1 MGHEELQRI
10 MKTAMAHFTDETT
23 LLIQGIK
30 SKFDEHGNLI
40 DLETQNKLKSFI
52 ESFTGLVIK
61 NQSC

>member
-1 MGHEELQRI
+1 

-40 DLETQNKLKSFI
+40 DIKTKTSSKFYRFVHEACN
-52 ESFTGLVIK
+52 ENNLVNI
-61 NQSC
+61 S